1 MGSDRATGYDSFKT
15 ILVVDIT
22 GQFAVAGDDGQRL
35 YDRMYEILGTAQNVQ
50 VDFYGVRVI
59 ATPFFNA
66 AVGRLLKDVS
76 PDELR
81 NRISFKN
88 LSLAA
93 ERTLAKVI
101 ENAKQYYHDPEA
113 RAALDKILIEHG
125 DES

>member
-1 MGSDRATGYDSFKT
+1 MGSDRETGYDSLET
-15 ILVVDIT
+15 IRVVDIT
-22 GQFAVAGDDGQRL
+22 GPFALAGDDGQRL
-35 YDRMYEILGTAQNVQ
+35 YDRMYAILGAAQNAQ

-81 NRISFKN
+81 NRILFKN

-93 ERTLAKVI
+93 ERTLALVI
-101 ENAKQYYHDPEA
+101 ENAKQYYHDPGA
-113 RAALDKILIEHG
+113 REALDKILIEHG